1 MANIASVALRSG
13 ITPSFERGRLEWALV
28 FFESLLRMKSITGS
42 CFLAPPTRCMEVMMK
57 IKGAKHTLH
66 FARNREDRWGVADEV
81 YALLKQM
88 NFDEFIFHRLFSKL
102 PTAKSC
108 RGWLMHRESES
119 RMHSIC

>member
-57 IKGAKHTLH
+57 IKGAKHTRNLRGRETIDGRTTTGFTLYSLYCVKKQFSHSFKKSLFLH
-66 FARNREDRWGVADEV
+66 ARPRGVAV
-81 YALLKQM
+81 
-88 NFDEFIFHRLFSKL
+88 I
-102 PTAKSC
+102 
-108 RGWLMHRESES
+108 G
-119 RMHSIC
+119 